1 MSPTVYLENTEFPF
15 VVRMVWEQQVNEAD
29 VLPMFTML
37 TRQLNA
43 SPRPM
48 TVIVD
53 LSNKPQMPL
62 TETLTGAMSGPF
74 GHPNLGYW
82 IMIGSTRVA
91 RIVENVLKKVLRQH
105 NTIWFDTHEEAYAFI
120 REKAQED
127 GREVA

>member
-1 MSPTVYLENTEFPF
+1 MSATVSLENTEFPF
-15 VVRMVWEQQVNEAD
+15 VVRMVWAQQVNEAD
-29 VLPMFTML
+29 VLPMFMDL
-37 TRQLNA
+37 SRRLNA

-48 TVIVD
+48 IVIVD

-82 IMIGSTRVA
+82 VMIGSTRVA
-91 RIVENVLKKVLRQH
+91 RIVENVLTKVLRNR
-105 NTIWFDTHEEAYAFI
+105 NTIWFDTNEEAFAFI
-120 REKAQED
+120 RQQGY

>member
-1 MSPTVYLENTEFPF
+1 MSATVYLENTEFPF
-15 VVRMVWEQQVNEAD
+15 VVRMVWAQQVNEAD
-29 VLPMFTML
+29 VLPTFTML

-43 SPRPM
+43 SPRPI
-48 TVIVD
+48 TVIMD

-62 TETLTGAMSGPF
+62 AETLTGAMSGPF

-82 IMIGSTRVA
+82 VMIGTTRVA
-91 RIVENVLKKVLRQH
+91 RIVENVLTKVLRQQ
-105 NTIWFDTHEEAYAFI
+105 NMIWFDSHEEADAFI